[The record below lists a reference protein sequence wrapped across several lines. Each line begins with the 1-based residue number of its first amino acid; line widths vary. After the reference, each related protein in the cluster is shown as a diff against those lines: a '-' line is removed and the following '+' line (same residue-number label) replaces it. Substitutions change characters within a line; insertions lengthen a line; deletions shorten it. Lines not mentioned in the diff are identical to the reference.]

1 LSGDAVFAEGLTR
14 VYRILGAGFYDP
26 GSLYDV
32 FGSRF
37 VYEVFMRAVVE
48 EEGCLRAEWRVSK
61 GWGGRVWRVSE
72 TRGAGSVG
80 LGSY

>member
-1 LSGDAVFAEGLTR
+1 MSGDAVFAEGLTR

-37 VYEVFMRAVVE
+37 VYEVFMRAVVRKRDVYALSGVSLRVG
-48 EEGCLRAEWRVSK
+48 EGE
-61 GWGGRVWRVSE
+61 WGGSQRQGGQAR
-72 TRGAGSVG
+72 
-80 LGSY
+80 